1 MFKLKMGMKYCAFC
15 RRVNVFK
22 NLVSR
27 ISNSAQCRRVQ
38 LLIVPLIVWYNVSY
52 SSRLNWFV
60 SDCLFSG
67 QLHFQYTK
75 NHYYSNQ
82 KTISIDFLR
91 QESDTVNK
99 MVLKFNLI
107 NISFLNLL

>member
-1 MFKLKMGMKYCAFC
+1 MGMKYCAFC

-22 NLVSR
+22 NLVYR

-38 LLIVPLIVWYNVSY
+38 LLIVPLIVWYSESY

-67 QLHFQYTK
+67 QFHFQYTK

-91 QESDTVNK
+91 QESDTVIK